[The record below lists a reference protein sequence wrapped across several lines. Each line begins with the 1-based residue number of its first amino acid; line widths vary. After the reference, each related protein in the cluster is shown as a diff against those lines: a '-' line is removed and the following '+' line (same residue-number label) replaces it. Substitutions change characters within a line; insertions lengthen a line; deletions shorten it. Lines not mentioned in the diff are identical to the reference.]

1 MLTIPASAKELTA
14 QQVLDKVVSTYT
26 NLKAVHMVAEREETT
41 YPAGRAQTTSSE
53 YELASTPDNR
63 YFARLKQSHQQ
74 ALTVSDGTTI
84 WLALDSK
91 KQWSRMP
98 ADSSADDS
106 DEEHDAKVAS
116 KNLHDSLEEI
126 MLHRFLALARTV
138 QDPALAKQQDF
149 ELGGAKTRC
158 YLIRAHA
165 GGSEIELWVDRQRFV
180 VLQYQEKS
188 KPPDTQIEIAMNLK
202 LVELNQEVGDSLFH
216 FEPDA
221 GWTEAGILAPPV
233 EPIRNG
239 ERAADFILKTLD
251 GQPVALQSLHGTVVV
266 LDFWA
271 TWCGPCRVEFP
282 ALEKMRSE
290 FGGTVRFYGVS
301 DESPAIVKKFI
312 EEYRYQMPTLLD
324 SNREMHRRYGV
335 HKIPV
340 LFVIDRDSVVRRQFI
355 GTQNEAELRQAIR
368 SVVDPAP
375 NQ

>member
-188 KPPDTQIEIAMNLK
+188 KPPDTQIEIAMKLK

-216 FEPDA
+216 FEPDP

-290 FGGTVRFYGVS
+290 FGGAVRFYGVS

>member
-1 MLTIPASAKELTA
+1 
-14 QQVLDKVVSTYT
+14 
-26 NLKAVHMVAEREETT
+26 
-41 YPAGRAQTTSSE
+41 
-53 YELASTPDNR
+53 
-63 YFARLKQSHQQ
+63 
-74 ALTVSDGTTI
+74 
-84 WLALDSK
+84 
-91 KQWSRMP
+91 
-98 ADSSADDS
+98 
-106 DEEHDAKVAS
+106 
-116 KNLHDSLEEI
+116 
-126 MLHRFLALARTV
+126 V

-188 KPPDTQIEIAMNLK
+188 KPPDTQIEIAMKLK

-216 FEPDA
+216 FEPDP